1 MSLGGL
7 SGRLHGEAV
16 KLLPM
21 AHRTL
26 SPTFKRA
33 WSVAAVALL
42 GCGSVLAQWQW
53 IDNSGNRVFS
63 DTPPPA
69 GVPDKNILK
78 SPGARTAP
86 APTAETSPAADAA
99 PAAPTTAPKLSG
111 RDDEL
116 EAKKKQ
122 AEEAEQAKKKAEAAK
137 LAKARAENCERAKRA
152 KTTLDSGV
160 RMATMNAKGEREIMD
175 DNARA
180 AESKRLDAIVR
191 SDCGPLPAPK

>member
-1 MSLGGL
+1 MS
-7 SGRLHGEAV
+7 SRLHGEAV
-16 KLLPM
+16 KLRPM

-53 IDNSGNRVFS
+53 IDSSGNRVFS

-86 APTAETSPAADAA
+86 AEAPTAEAPPAT
-99 PAAPTTAPKLSG
+99 APTTAPKLSG

>member
-1 MSLGGL
+1 
-7 SGRLHGEAV
+7 
-16 KLLPM
+16 M

-53 IDNSGNRVFS
+53 IDSSGNRVFS

-78 SPGARTAP
+78 GPGARATP
-86 APTAETSPAADAA
+86 AEA
-99 PAAPTTAPKLSG
+99 PAAETTPAATAPKLSG